1 MALVIVVLLSKVV
14 DRNRVAAQRRARIWL
29 KYIHSAV
36 SKRYNN
42 STHLLVFVSNR
53 KALLMDKF
61 RQISTFVEVVARGSL
76 SAAARAEGIAPA
88 MIGRRLDALES
99 RLGVKLLQ
107 RTTRRLAL
115 TDEGAAFLEDCQR
128 ILAEVDEA
136 ETAVSERSL
145 RATGHLLVSA
155 PAGFG
160 RQHVAPLL
168 PSFLAEHRDLTVNLN
183 LTDRIVDL
191 IGEGVDVAIRIASP
205 ADSNLVSVKL
215 ADNHRVVV
223 GAPAYLKRH
232 GTPCTL
238 ADLARHQCLAIS
250 SEGSQRGW
258 TFQDKG
264 KIVTLKVAGS
274 MVCNDGAV
282 LHDWALAGKG
292 LAWRSMWEVAEQ
304 IEAGRL
310 VTVLDQHA
318 APGNDI
324 YAVFAQRR
332 HLPLRIRAFVDF
344 LRRAYDR
351 PDYWRG
357 L

>member
-1 MALVIVVLLSKVV
+1 MG
-14 DRNRVAAQRRARIWL
+14 Q
-29 KYIHSAV
+29 
-36 SKRYNN
+36 
-42 STHLLVFVSNR
+42 
-53 KALLMDKF
+53 F
-61 RQISTFVEVVARGSL
+61 RQINTFVEVVARGSL

-107 RTTRRLAL
+107 RTTRKLAL

-128 ILAEVDEA
+128 ILAELEEA
-136 ETAVSERSL
+136 EAAVSERSA

-168 PSFLAEHRDLTVNLN
+168 PSFLAEHREVRVNLN
-183 LTDRIVDL
+183 LNDRVVDV
-191 IGEGVDVAIRIASP
+191 IGEGVDVAIRIASLS
-205 ADSNLVSVKL
+205 DSNLVGVKL

-223 GAPAYLKRH
+223 AAPGYLKRH
-232 GTPCTL
+232 GTPQTL
-238 ADLARHQCLAIS
+238 DELARYNCLAIS

-258 TFQDKG
+258 TFRENG
-264 KIVTLKVAGS
+264 KTVTLKTGGN

-282 LHDWALAGKG
+282 LHQWALAGRG
-292 LAWRSMWEVAEQ
+292 LAWRSMWEVGAD

-310 VTVLDQHA
+310 VPVLEQYA

-344 LRRAYDR
+344 LRLAYSQ
-351 PDYWRG
+351 PEYWRNAEAI
-357 L
+357 